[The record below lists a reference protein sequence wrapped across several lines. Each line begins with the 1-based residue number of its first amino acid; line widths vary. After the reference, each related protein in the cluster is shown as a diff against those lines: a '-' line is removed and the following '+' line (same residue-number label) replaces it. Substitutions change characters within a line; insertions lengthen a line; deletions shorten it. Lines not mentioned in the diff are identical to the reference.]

1 MSLCHL
7 GVRGILSSTT
17 SGTLHFSRAACFGG
31 ILIPEAKLYRKAH
44 GQEAKL
50 GYLGHVLMENRNGMI
65 VDAMVTQAD
74 GRAERDAAV
83 LMLYRKWRNRRQ
95 RANAG

>member
-1 MSLCHL
+1 
-7 GVRGILSSTT
+7 
-17 SGTLHFSRAACFGG
+17 
-31 ILIPEAKLYRKAH
+31 
-44 GQEAKL
+44 
-50 GYLGHVLMENRNGMI
+50 MENRNGMI